1 MNDFKDFCEIKKG
14 NKNPA
19 KQCTKNLNI
28 RRVNMPQITNKSLL
42 SEFIKVCRSL
52 NYVVTD
58 DILLKGL
65 HKLKVFTSQKE
76 VNETKALQ
84 IPTNINHKIPVIMLK
99 KNDEYMVFD
108 GHHRWLAHHLKKVP
122 LKILQIDISNTN
134 QNLETSFRKINKE
147 LQKNKRNFH
156 PGHSITYSRKNKPV
170 QGKRRKTRKII

>member
-14 NKNPA
+14 NKKPV

-28 RRVNMPQITNKSLL
+28 RRINMPQITNKSLL
-42 SEFIKVCRSL
+42 SEFIKVCISL

-58 DILLKGL
+58 DVLLKDV

-84 IPTNINHKIPVIMLK
+84 IPTNIKHKIPVIMLK
-99 KNDEYMVFD
+99 KNDEYMVLD

-122 LKILQIDISNTN
+122 LKILQIDISNTTHS
-134 QNLETSFRKINKE
+134 LESSFRKVNNTLK
-147 LQKNKRNFH
+147 KNKKNFH
-156 PGHSITYSRKNKPV
+156 PGHTISHSQTKKITKK
-170 QGKRRKTRKII
+170 GKGKTLKMC